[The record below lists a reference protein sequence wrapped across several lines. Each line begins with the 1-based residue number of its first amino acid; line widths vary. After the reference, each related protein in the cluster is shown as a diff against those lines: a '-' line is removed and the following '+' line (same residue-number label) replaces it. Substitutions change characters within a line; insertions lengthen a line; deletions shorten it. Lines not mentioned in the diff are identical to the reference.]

1 MKRRD
6 QLIVVGIVA
15 AVLLAVFY
23 LGLLQPKLKQS
34 KALGKTLTAVQAQ
47 RSQAQATLAAAQA
60 AQATYVSNVTT
71 ISSLTPAIPATDSTS
86 TLLRELNSAARSAGV
101 DFSTITLSGGGGGGG
116 GGGAAA
122 APSAAGAHPSAAST
136 TPPIPPGYS
145 ASGPTP
151 SVSYTL
157 TFRGGYLKLQKFLAA
172 VQHFVALGNG
182 TPRAKGRL
190 LDVQGVSITK
200 GAVTMNVI
208 GYLLAPS
215 DQTPLPLP
223 RNAPIVPGIERAS
236 VPGSASKTGT
246 QVASA
251 GAHS

>member
-6 QLIVVGIVA
+6 QLLLVGIVA
-15 AVLLAVFY
+15 VLALAIFY
-23 LGLLQPKLKQS
+23 VGLLQPKLKQS
-34 KALGKTLTAVQAQ
+34 KALAKTLTAVQAQ
-47 RSQAQATLAAAQA
+47 RAQAQTTLAAAQA

-101 DFSTITLSGGGGGGG
+101 DFSTITLSGGGGGS
-116 GGGAAA
+116 AAPAAPA
-122 APSAAGAHPSAAST
+122 APSAPGAHAPAAST

-145 ASGPTP
+145 AGGATP
-151 SVSYTL
+151 SVGYTL
-157 TFRGGYLKLQKFLAA
+157 AFVGGYLKLEKFLAA
-172 VQHFVALGNG
+172 VQHFVAVDNG
-182 TPRAKGRL
+182 TPRATGRL
-190 LDVQGVSITK
+190 LNVQAISVQK
-200 GAVTMNVI
+200 GAVTMTVT

-236 VPGSASKTGT
+236 IPGSASKAT